1 MKIDLLFDPFGAS
14 WHDIQEGAIAA
25 EGEGFDGVWLYD
37 HLAGSV
43 HGACTARAG
52 VLDDAH
58 CHCSDGAAYRARA
71 NGPQRRQS
79 PSWNT
84 WRDGGHTPGSQW
96 R

>member
-1 MKIDLLFDPFGAS
+1 MQTDLLFDPFGAT

-43 HGACTARAG
+43 HGQQR
-52 VLDDAH
+52 VLE
-58 CHCSDGAAYRARA
+58 YRARA

-84 WRDGGHTPGSQW
+84 WRDGGHVSGSQW
-96 R
+96 G